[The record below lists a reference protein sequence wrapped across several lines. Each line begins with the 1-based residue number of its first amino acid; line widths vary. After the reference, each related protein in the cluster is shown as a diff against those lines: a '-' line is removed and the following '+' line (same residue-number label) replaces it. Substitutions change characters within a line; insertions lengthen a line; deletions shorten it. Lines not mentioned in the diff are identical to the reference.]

1 MNIFPVTY
9 EPVGELLASRSVRV
23 CIINVAVYFWLVLR
37 VNVTGCAGL
46 AASCEWL
53 RAVNVSLGLGG
64 TERCGDCVGSCLC
77 VIVYRAGCVTAWVG
91 LRLCGAVTA

>member
-1 MNIFPVTY
+1 MSVSICVYVCARARVRDRRGGRERLNIFPVTY

-53 RAVNVSLGLGG
+53 RAVNVSLGLRG
-64 TERCGDCVGSCLC
+64 TE
-77 VIVYRAGCVTAWVG
+77 
-91 LRLCGAVTA
+91 